1 MAWIK
6 SNANPEPKAQNLS
19 ARKEYIVE
27 RDKGSWFA
35 QLSMI
40 CGART
45 CLIFPLVLALPYHRN
60 VLEGYST
67 DQ

>member
-1 MAWIK
+1 MQIQ
-6 SNANPEPKAQNLS
+6 NRKAQNLS
-19 ARKEYIVE
+19 ERKEYIVE

-45 CLIFPLVLALPYHRN
+45 CLIFPFFLALPYHRN
-60 VLEGYST
+60 VLEVYTT

>member
-6 SNANPEPKAQNLS
+6 SNANPEPKGTNLS
-19 ARKEYIVE
+19 ERKEYIVE

-45 CLIFPLVLALPYHRN
+45 CLIFPLVLTLPYHRN
-60 VLEGYST
+60 VLEVYST